1 MRMAQQDNFAGYKP
15 VLVQLEVDND
25 NVAWVD
31 ANGDGGTIGLVA
43 LDTVYVNNPLLA
55 VDLGDLSFPALVL
68 APDNSDFVILA
79 DRD

>member
-1 MRMAQQDNFAGYKP
+1 MRMTQQDNFTGYKP
-15 VLVQLEVDND
+15 VLVQLKVDND

-31 ANGDGGTIGLVA
+31 ANGDGSTIGLVA

-55 VDLGDLSFPALVL
+55 VNLGDLSFPALVL

>member
-1 MRMAQQDNFAGYKP
+1 M
-15 VLVQLEVDND
+15 
-25 NVAWVD
+25 D
-31 ANGDGGTIGLVA
+31 ANGDGSTIGLVA

-55 VDLGDLSFPALVL
+55 VNLGDLSFPALVL